1 MGDPV
6 REQGQL
12 ERAAA
17 ELAKNRQAVARL
29 AQSSDA
35 KQLMALL
42 QQQGQE
48 VRQAAQAA
56 AAGEPGQLMAV
67 MEWLM
72 RTREGAELVER
83 IENQARQ
90 AGLE

>member
-56 AAGEPGQLMAV
+56 AKSDRSHVVL
-67 MEWLM
+67 
-72 RTREGAELVER
+72 
-83 IENQARQ
+83 
-90 AGLE
+90 

>member
-48 VRQAAQAA
+48 VRLAALAA

-67 MEWLM
+67 MERLM

>member
-35 KQLMALL
+35 KQLMA
-42 QQQGQE
+42 
-48 VRQAAQAA
+48 
-56 AAGEPGQLMAV
+56 V
-67 MEWLM
+67 MERLM

>member
-1 MGDPV
+1 M
-6 REQGQL
+6 
-12 ERAAA
+12 
-17 ELAKNRQAVARL
+17 NY
-29 AQSSDA
+29 SSSYISRIFKRYTGETLVQYMTQKRVLYA

-67 MEWLM
+67 MERLM

>member
-42 QQQGQE
+42 QQPG
-48 VRQAAQAA
+48 RAARLGAPAA

-67 MEWLM
+67 MERLM

>member
-48 VRQAAQAA
+48 VRQAAQTA

-67 MEWLM
+67 MERLM